1 MKFTERPFIYKA
13 SPEIIKRAA
22 ELRKNTTPAEQ
33 ALWEKLRKGQLY
45 GLHFRR
51 QHPIGKFIVDF
62 YCPKLFLIIELDG
75 EIHDKPI
82 VDERDKGREHV
93 LKQMGL
99 KVLRFKNEE
108 VLNSIDDV
116 LQKIEALV
124 TTPPK

>member
-82 VDERDKGREHV
+82 VDERDKGREHE